1 MFLFPKNGNILTLL
15 FQEGGFVSLIQIL
28 LEKVR

>member
-1 MFLFPKNGNILTLL
+1 MFLFNNRNILTLL